1 LKTLYSFKK
10 QATIMRGSTVL
21 SFPLQIVVLG
31 YMALKNF
38 SAATETNPLFN
49 ITKTEKINPHL
60 KYYPA
65 EAHNYFE

>member
-1 LKTLYSFKK
+1 
-10 QATIMRGSTVL
+10 MRGSTVL

-65 EAHNYFE
+65 KANNYFE